1 MKHPS
6 FVTQLRQRALSAT
19 VLLISLLTFQQS
31 AHAFCGFYVAGS
43 NDDLYADATQVALMR
58 GGTTT
63 VLSMENN
70 YRGPLADFAMVVPVP
85 EVLMQDQVKTLEPAL
100 FRRLDKLTA
109 PRLVQ
114 YWEKDPCEDNVVYV
128 EENERGGFCDSASN
142 NATTNAMV
150 SNNFA
155 SANNAVNNQVVVE
168 AQFAVGEY
176 EIVILSSEEATS
188 LESWLT
194 TNNYNIPAGATE
206 IFEQYIQQGMYF
218 FVAKIDPAKVTF
230 EDGQAILSPLRF
242 HYTSETFSLP
252 IRLGMINSA
261 GSQDLIVYTIGGNQ
275 RYELGNYP
283 NALIPTNINV
293 KAQVK
298 EDFPAYYEKLFS
310 RTLAEN
316 PSAVIT
322 EYAWSASGC
331 DPCPVP
337 PMDGQDLATLG
348 ADVLVETGQGHLSS
362 GFAITRLHA
371 RYGKQ
376 DISEDLVFAAGTPI
390 RGGAGGAGREQQGI
404 ELGGFNSFQGRYIIH
419 NRFEGATDC
428 KYAVRGRWTA
438 PPPEAESRVGV
449 APGPNT
455 TGELVQDGLAAMSL
469 EALEDGDVPETGTP
483 LVITTK
489 ADNSDNYCI
498 GPTSRYESDPDITPE
513 TAAMIEAELNGTPRN
528 PGEGGSGGGAVG
540 GDASEGDEP
549 GCQVASS
556 DRSGAAIPMILL
568 GIFGAL
574 GWSRRRRRR

>member
-218 FVAKIDPAKVTF
+218 FVAKIDPAKVTRAALQNAASVA
-230 EDGQAILSPLRF
+230 GLIYPARLILWHFR
-242 HYTSETFSLP
+242 SE
-252 IRLGMINSA
+252 
-261 GSQDLIVYTIGGNQ
+261 
-275 RYELGNYP
+275 
-283 NALIPTNINV
+283 
-293 KAQVK
+293 
-298 EDFPAYYEKLFS
+298 
-310 RTLAEN
+310 
-316 PSAVIT
+316 
-322 EYAWSASGC
+322 
-331 DPCPVP
+331 
-337 PMDGQDLATLG
+337 
-348 ADVLVETGQGHLSS
+348 
-362 GFAITRLHA
+362 
-371 RYGKQ
+371 
-376 DISEDLVFAAGTPI
+376 
-390 RGGAGGAGREQQGI
+390 
-404 ELGGFNSFQGRYIIH
+404 
-419 NRFEGATDC
+419 
-428 KYAVRGRWTA
+428 
-438 PPPEAESRVGV
+438 
-449 APGPNT
+449 
-455 TGELVQDGLAAMSL
+455 
-469 EALEDGDVPETGTP
+469 
-483 LVITTK
+483 
-489 ADNSDNYCI
+489 
-498 GPTSRYESDPDITPE
+498 
-513 TAAMIEAELNGTPRN
+513 
-528 PGEGGSGGGAVG
+528 
-540 GDASEGDEP
+540 
-549 GCQVASS
+549 
-556 DRSGAAIPMILL
+556 
-568 GIFGAL
+568 
-574 GWSRRRRRR
+574 RR